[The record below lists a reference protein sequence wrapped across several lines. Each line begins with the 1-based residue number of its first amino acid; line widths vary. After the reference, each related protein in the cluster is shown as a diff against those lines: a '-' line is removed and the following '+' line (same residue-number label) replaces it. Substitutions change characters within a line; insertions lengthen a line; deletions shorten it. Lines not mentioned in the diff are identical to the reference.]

1 MAESKKATS
10 SSVNPKEKSSL
21 LDEEIGNEFL
31 SSWKSMSVMEDD
43 GMDFSFDTVSKGKKK
58 VFDFEKLDM
67 DFNLDGDF
75 NKLSSFKMDMPD
87 LDFSSPPKKSAKT
100 ERSEEEPSRGNRQG
114 KQDRFKFSFDFNE
127 LDNFDFDSS
136 LKKSENSC
144 NKNRDSSKEVVSDR
158 IGSQN
163 SKIDL
168 AEEISTL
175 DGDSE
180 RVATS
185 KVDTTLLASGNGN
198 SMNDDCASKSET
210 SENLELPYGPMS
222 PEKVMTKRVEES
234 DQEIHLSEKA
244 MPTEPYANQATHDLP
259 HQLVG
264 GDDSN
269 GDTFFE
275 GKNDITTVNTFS
287 SGKEDVNEKMPTRD
301 GPDHE
306 DLPLKDSS
314 PMNIAGSGSN
324 NSGRSKSGSDILTEN
339 FEPAIDD
346 SDLEDNSNTL
356 VSKET
361 PHNIK
366 SMKEDQNSTGKLP
379 LSMQG
384 SESAVDEVTLTNKIK
399 TRHFHSNVS
408 KRLEEAGSQLCQPS
422 LKGAKSLSSGIKRI
436 GSMHLHPAIEQGVGG
451 IANDAQIG
459 SKLIAA
465 PVLVDRETKVKHVI
479 PGRED
484 FNSAGVLN
492 KAKLVGSSLLC
503 NKEVTEREPVL
514 GSGQRKSLNDLRHAE
529 ISSSQAS
536 PSSSSEKT
544 SEPSAQTCVN
554 SKFML
559 SSLESMRNTKIITAE
574 GNKLFT
580 DKTAKKKTELS
591 TLNISKNIGGKK
603 VSFNAAS
610 QKEVKS
616 LSSEKHMEVQGNVEL
631 KTAKIVDR
639 SEKQMPPNLS
649 LKRKT
654 FEGSDSG
661 LASLKPLK
669 RLSHSPS
676 EIRNVTEPS
685 KRVVEEQVY
694 IHESHLET
702 KTKST
707 LDDHPTSGLG
717 SPCSNAMELE
727 IHSIMEND
735 GNVEKAEAYTKEL
748 EDICNMLKK
757 KHEEAKELLVRAVDH
772 VALSLLL
779 FGLQGPDTP
788 SNPAMP
794 TLLKTQMS
802 CFIVESGVALA
813 TSHLHVNFQTL
824 KIIGGENNDDGDVN
838 D

>member
-87 LDFSSPPKKSAKT
+87 LDFSSPPKKAAKT
-100 ERSEEEPSRGNRQG
+100 KERSEEEPSRGNRQG
-114 KQDRFKFSFDFNE
+114 KQDRFKFSFDFNDR

-136 LKKSENSC
+136 LKKSENSS
-144 NKNRDSSKEVVSDR
+144 NKYRDSNKEVVSDR
-158 IGSQN
+158 SGSQN

-185 KVDTTLLASGNGN
+185 KVDATLLVSGNGN

-210 SENLELPYGPMS
+210 SENLELPYSPTS

-244 MPTEPYANQATHDLP
+244 MPTEPCANQATHDLP

-264 GDDSN
+264 GVDSN
-269 GDTFFE
+269 ADTVFE
-275 GKNDITTVNTFS
+275 GKNEDYSHITNVNTFS
-287 SGKEDVNEKMPTRD
+287 SRKEDVNEKMPTRD

-306 DLPLKDSS
+306 DSPLKDLS
-314 PMNIAGSGSN
+314 PMNITGSWSN
-324 NSGRSKSGSDILTEN
+324 NSGRSKSGSDVLTEN

-384 SESAVDEVTLTNKIK
+384 SESAVDEVTLTNEIK
-399 TRHFHSNVS
+399 TGHFHSNVS

-436 GSMHLHPAIEQGVGG
+436 GSMHLHPAIEQGVGS
-451 IANDAQIG
+451 IATDAQIG
-459 SKLIAA
+459 SKLLAA
-465 PVLVDRETKVKHVI
+465 PIIVDRETQVKHVI

-484 FNSAGVLN
+484 FNSAGVPN
-492 KAKLVGSSLLC
+492 KGKLVGNSLLC

-514 GSGQRKSLNDLRHAE
+514 GTGQRKSLNDLRHVE

-544 SEPSAQTCVN
+544 SKPSTQTCVN

-580 DKTAKKKTELS
+580 DKPAKKKTELS
-591 TLNISKNIGGKK
+591 TLNISKNIGGNK

-631 KTAKIVDR
+631 KTAQIVDR
-639 SEKQMPPNLS
+639 SEKQMPTNLS

-669 RLSHSPS
+669 RLSQSPS

-685 KRVVEEQVY
+685 KRVVQEQVY

-757 KHEEAKELLVRAVDH
+757 KHEEAKELLIRAV
-772 VALSLLL
+772 VNNNNLLML
-779 FGLQGPDTP
+779 NHPIYKAKIHKVQKFASKLVSKELQTC
-788 SNPAMP
+788 SKAP
-794 TLLKTQMS
+794 TVV
-802 CFIVESGVALA
+802 I
-813 TSHLHVNFQTL
+813 
-824 KIIGGENNDDGDVN
+824 
-838 D
+838 

>member
-1 MAESKKATS
+1 MAESKKAIS

-21 LDEEIGNEFL
+21 PDEEIGNEFL

-43 GMDFSFDTVSKGKKK
+43 EMDFSFDTVSKGKKK

-87 LDFSSPPKKSAKT
+87 LDFSSPPKKAAKT
-100 ERSEEEPSRGNRQG
+100 KERSEEEPSRGNRQG

-136 LKKSENSC
+136 LKKSENSS
-144 NKNRDSSKEVVSDR
+144 NKNQESSKEVVSDR
-158 IGSQN
+158 SGSQN
-163 SKIDL
+163 SKIDP

-185 KVDTTLLASGNGN
+185 KVDTTLLVSGNGN

-210 SENLELPYGPMS
+210 SENLELPYGPTS
-222 PEKVMTKRVEES
+222 PEQVMTKRVEES

-264 GDDSN
+264 GVDSN
-269 GDTFFE
+269 GDTVFE
-275 GKNDITTVNTFS
+275 GKNDDYSHITNVNTFS
-287 SGKEDVNEKMPTRD
+287 SGKEDVNEKMPIRD

-306 DLPLKDSS
+306 DSHLKDSS

-324 NSGRSKSGSDILTEN
+324 NGGRSKSGSDILTEN

-346 SDLEDNSNTL
+346 SDLEDNSNSL

-384 SESAVDEVTLTNKIK
+384 
-399 TRHFHSNVS
+399 RHFHSNVS

-436 GSMHLHPAIEQGVGG
+436 GIMHPHPAIEQG
-451 IANDAQIG
+451 
-459 SKLIAA
+459 
-465 PVLVDRETKVKHVI
+465 
-479 PGRED
+479 ED
-484 FNSAGVLN
+484 FNSAGVPN
-492 KAKLVGSSLLC
+492 KAKLVGNSLLC

-514 GSGQRKSLNDLRHAE
+514 GSGQRKSLNDLRHVE

-544 SEPSAQTCVN
+544 SKPSTQTCVN

-580 DKTAKKKTELS
+580 DKPAKKKTELS
-591 TLNISKNIGGKK
+591 TLNISKKIGGNK

-616 LSSEKHMEVQGNVEL
+616 LSSEKHMEVQSNVEL
-631 KTAKIVDR
+631 KTAQIVDR

-669 RLSHSPS
+669 RLSQSPS

-757 KHEEAKELLVRAVDH
+757 KHEEAKELLVRAV
-772 VALSLLL
+772 VNNNNLLML
-779 FGLQGPDTP
+779 NHPIYDAKIHKVQKFAAKLVSKELQKC
-788 SNPAMP
+788 SRAP
-794 TLLKTQMS
+794 TVV
-802 CFIVESGVALA
+802 I
-813 TSHLHVNFQTL
+813 
-824 KIIGGENNDDGDVN
+824 
-838 D
+838 